1 MMTRIR
7 EKPSETRNPKLEI
20 RNKFESAKCWND
32 KNGKLAAAVEAA
44 N

>member
-1 MMTRIR
+1 MKFQ
-7 EKPSETRNPKLEI
+7 EQNSDETMKLEI
-20 RNKFESAKCWND
+20 RNKFELSKCWND